1 MEIQDILAFLTK
13 ESAKRDAENAERKAE
28 NALLREQFSEVI
40 SAMKSAYANEKEG
53 SVYPKFQER
62 RGKDVKF
69 EEFDHPRSDSTI
81 DQSIAYESSGKTFV
95 NNDDIDD
102 DTNVNDDIGQEYHQ
116 YHDDNDIYDTDE
128 ILDNRHDTIEGD
140 NPHCNVTNNL
150 SLIDKVTA
158 VRSTANIDPEKI
170 FEYLCNADIE
180 EEKVSIFS
188 NDNNNNTPHSNV
200 YRGGLYIPDSPVI
213 EMQSSRN
220 GRGNKIAVTSIW
232 ILQITSLIKV
242 YDPGKCCTCICT
254 YFSYFNSTIKIA
266 LLS

>member
-1 MEIQDILAFLTK
+1 MEIQADILAFLK
-13 ESAKRDAENAERKAE
+13 EESAKRDAENAERKADI
-28 NALLREQFSEVI
+28 ALLRDQFSEVI

-116 YHDDNDIYDTDE
+116 YHDNDIYDTDE

-242 YDPGKCCTCICT
+242 YNPGKYYKSICI
-254 YFSYFNSTIKIA
+254 YFF
-266 LLS
+266 